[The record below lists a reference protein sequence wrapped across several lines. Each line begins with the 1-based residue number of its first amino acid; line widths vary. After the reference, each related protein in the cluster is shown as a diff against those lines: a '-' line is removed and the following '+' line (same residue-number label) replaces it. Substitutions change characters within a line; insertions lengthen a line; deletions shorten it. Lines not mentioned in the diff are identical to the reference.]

1 MHNLNSHSNININV
15 MLPLTLTYSAKTQN
29 GPYTW
34 IDTYLRHSKT
44 QRSDRRLSDQ
54 SWMSLLQPHT
64 LLRLSPLC
72 NMIPWEPF
80 VSSLCGCMCELA
92 LSLALSLPSLF
103 LIMMK
108 PLTSHVPVCPPGP
121 SHQSELESL
130 CEGNPVRT
138 LIRRLESPMG
148 TRVEWDGIMIT
159 SSEHPRRK

>member
-34 IDTYLRHSKT
+34 IDTYLGHSKT
-44 QRSDRRLSDQ
+44 QRSDRHLADQ

-64 LLRLSPLC
+64 LLRLSPLWSHESHLS
-72 NMIPWEPF
+72 P
-80 VSSLCGCMCELA
+80 VSLCELA

-103 LIMMK
+103 LIMMT

-138 LIRRLESPMG
+138 LIKRLESPMG
-148 TRVEWDGIMIT
+148 TRVEWDGILIT